1 MPNPNNP
8 LAPGLNGAAPK
19 GPRTIWNNPVF
30 SAVLA
35 IIMGFAMWII
45 VTVYIDPQGSTTVTG
60 VPINYTS
67 GASTY
72 TAQGLDI
79 VEKPDIEGVT
89 VKVEGNSTIIGNIR
103 SADIMVYP
111 SYAGVSGAGKVTLRL
126 QARVTNTTDFP
137 GDIECTV
144 ESPSTI
150 DVVFDEVSEKT
161 VPVTVDAS
169 AVTISSGYM
178 LNKTTAVP
186 AEITLRGPTSELD
199 QVSSIVAPVQMD
211 GELADTTTV
220 PATLELR
227 DEEGN
232 AFTPQYISMESDSAN
247 VTLTVY
253 QVRELP
259 LEVDFIGTPNGFDV
273 ESLHYSLS
281 QQTLRV
287 AGPART
293 ISALE
298 VLTVTDFDLAREFEP
313 GRDYQRLIE
322 LPAGIVSL
330 DGVTNV
336 TLDFDTS
343 EMTSTKLNVS
353 NIRAI
358 NVPSNYELQILSSIV
373 APVQI
378 DGELA
383 DTTTV
388 PATLQLRD
396 EVGNV
401 FTPQYISMESD
412 SANVTLTVY
421 QVREL
426 PLKVDF
432 IGTPNGFDVES
443 LHYSLSQQTLRVAG
457 PARTISTLESLTVT
471 DFDLAREFEPGRDY
485 QRLIELPAGIVSLDG
500 VTNVT
505 LDFDTSEMGSTKLNV
520 SNIRAI
526 NVPSNYELQI
536 LSSLVSGV
544 TLYGPAD
551 EIEKLNADSIVAQ
564 IDCQS
569 LNLTVGQ
576 QTIAVSIQIP
586 SATRI
591 FATGSY
597 TVQCEVTSK

>member
-1 MPNPNNP
+1 M
-8 LAPGLNGAAPK
+8 
-19 GPRTIWNNPVF
+19 
-30 SAVLA
+30 
-35 IIMGFAMWII
+35 
-45 VTVYIDPQGSTTVTG
+45 
-60 VPINYTS
+60 
-67 GASTY
+67 
-72 TAQGLDI
+72 
-79 VEKPDIEGVT
+79 
-89 VKVEGNSTIIGNIR
+89 
-103 SADIMVYP
+103 
-111 SYAGVSGAGKVTLRL
+111 
-126 QARVTNTTDFP
+126 
-137 GDIECTV
+137 
-144 ESPSTI
+144 
-150 DVVFDEVSEKT
+150 
-161 VPVTVDAS
+161 DAS

-199 QVSSIVAPVQMD
+199 QVSSIVAPVQVD

-232 AFTPQYISMESDSAN
+232 AFTPQYTSMESDSAN

-259 LEVDFIGTPNGFDV
+259 LKVDV

-298 VLTVTDFDLAREFEP
+298 ALTVTDFDLAREFEP

-343 EMTSTKLNVS
+343 EMASTKLNVS

-373 APVQI
+373 
-378 DGELA
+378 
-383 DTTTV
+383 
-388 PATLQLRD
+388 
-396 EVGNV
+396 
-401 FTPQYISMESD
+401 
-412 SANVTLTVY
+412 
-421 QVREL
+421 
-426 PLKVDF
+426 
-432 IGTPNGFDVES
+432 
-443 LHYSLSQQTLRVAG
+443 
-457 PARTISTLESLTVT
+457 
-471 DFDLAREFEPGRDY
+471 
-485 QRLIELPAGIVSLDG
+485 
-500 VTNVT
+500 
-505 LDFDTSEMGSTKLNV
+505 
-520 SNIRAI
+520 
-526 NVPSNYELQI
+526 
-536 LSSLVSGV
+536 SGV

-551 EIEKLNADSIVAQ
+551 EIEELSADSIVAQ

-586 SATRI
+586 SSSRI

>member
-1 MPNPNNP
+1 MPKPNNAP
-8 LAPGLNGAAPK
+8 QGRKSLMDNRVVSILMALACGLATWLVV
-19 GPRTIWNNPVF
+19 TI
-30 SAVLA
+30 
-35 IIMGFAMWII
+35 
-45 VTVYIDPQGSTTVTG
+45 YIDPQGSTTIRD
-60 VPINYTS
+60 VPINYANSAT
-67 GASTY
+67 TY
-72 TAQGLDI
+72 TNQGLDI
-79 VEKPDIEGVT
+79 VERPDINGVT
-89 VKVEGNSTIIGNIR
+89 VRVEGNITSIGKMT
-103 SADIMVYP
+103 SSDIMVYP
-111 SYAGVSGAGKVTLRL
+111 SYSGVSGAGKVTLRL

-144 ESPSTI
+144 ESPDTI

-161 VPVTVDAS
+161 FPVTVDAS
-169 AVTISSGYM
+169 AVPISNGYM

-199 QVSSIVAPVQMD
+199 QV
-211 GELADTTTV
+211 
-220 PATLELR
+220 
-227 DEEGN
+227 
-232 AFTPQYISMESDSAN
+232 
-247 VTLTVY
+247 
-253 QVRELP
+253 
-259 LEVDFIGTPNGFDV
+259 
-273 ESLHYSLS
+273 
-281 QQTLRV
+281 
-287 AGPART
+287 
-293 ISALE
+293 
-298 VLTVTDFDLAREFEP
+298 
-313 GRDYQRLIE
+313 
-322 LPAGIVSL
+322 
-330 DGVTNV
+330 
-336 TLDFDTS
+336 
-343 EMTSTKLNVS
+343 
-353 NIRAI
+353 
-358 NVPSNYELQILSSIV
+358 SSIV

-457 PARTISTLESLTVT
+457 PARTISTLESLTVS

-485 QRLIELPAGIVSLDG
+485 QRLIELPASIVSLDG

>member
-1 MPNPNNP
+1 
-8 LAPGLNGAAPK
+8 
-19 GPRTIWNNPVF
+19 
-30 SAVLA
+30 
-35 IIMGFAMWII
+35 
-45 VTVYIDPQGSTTVTG
+45 
-60 VPINYTS
+60 
-67 GASTY
+67 
-72 TAQGLDI
+72 
-79 VEKPDIEGVT
+79 
-89 VKVEGNSTIIGNIR
+89 
-103 SADIMVYP
+103 
-111 SYAGVSGAGKVTLRL
+111 
-126 QARVTNTTDFP
+126 
-137 GDIECTV
+137 
-144 ESPSTI
+144 
-150 DVVFDEVSEKT
+150 
-161 VPVTVDAS
+161 
-169 AVTISSGYM
+169 M

-281 QQTLRV
+281 QQTLCV

-298 VLTVTDFDLAREFEP
+298 ALTVTDFDLAREFEP

-373 APVQI
+373 
-378 DGELA
+378 
-383 DTTTV
+383 
-388 PATLQLRD
+388 
-396 EVGNV
+396 
-401 FTPQYISMESD
+401 
-412 SANVTLTVY
+412 
-421 QVREL
+421 
-426 PLKVDF
+426 
-432 IGTPNGFDVES
+432 
-443 LHYSLSQQTLRVAG
+443 
-457 PARTISTLESLTVT
+457 
-471 DFDLAREFEPGRDY
+471 
-485 QRLIELPAGIVSLDG
+485 
-500 VTNVT
+500 
-505 LDFDTSEMGSTKLNV
+505 
-520 SNIRAI
+520 
-526 NVPSNYELQI
+526 
-536 LSSLVSGV
+536 SGV

-551 EIEKLNADSIVAQ
+551 EIEKLSADSIVAQ

-586 SATRI
+586 SSSRI